1 MSVTRNASTALN
13 RRRLLAGAAVHGLR
27 LGLGLGLGL
36 DAAGEHRREHQYRE
50 GSTEHAHSPEDVC
63 YPLMR
68 SMAAPQAESLSSSRS
83 KPRSRW

>member
-1 MSVTRNASTALN
+1 
-13 RRRLLAGAAVHGLR
+13 
-27 LGLGLGLGL
+27 LGL

-50 GSTEHAHSPEDVC
+50 GPTEHARSPEDVC

-83 KPRSRW
+83 KPRSR